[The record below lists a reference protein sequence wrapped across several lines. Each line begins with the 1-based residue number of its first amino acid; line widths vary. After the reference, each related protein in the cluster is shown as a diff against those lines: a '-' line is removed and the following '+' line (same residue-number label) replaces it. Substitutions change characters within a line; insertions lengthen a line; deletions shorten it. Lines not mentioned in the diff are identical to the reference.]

1 MLKPFFFKSRVTAL
15 VAWLILIMTVGPQLD
30 GIFGFLWVT
39 VSLAVIPFLGIYAVS
54 ENRRYM
60 FIGIA
65 LGVPTFIAIIAWTLA
80 GSSVRVSAGP
90 HPIAALSFILYYG
103 GTTVLILKHLIRQ
116 QRVTFDTLMGATA
129 VYLLVGFTFA
139 IAYVS
144 IFNANPGAFNLPATQ
159 AALEF
164 DDALYFSFVTLT
176 TLGYGDIYPIAPLAR
191 SLTMLQSICGVLY
204 LAIVISRFVSMYKNA
219 EVADDEG

>member
-1 MLKPFFFKSRVTAL
+1 MLKPLFFKSRVTGL

-30 GIFGFLWVT
+30 GTFGFLWVT
-39 VSLAVIPFLGIYAVS
+39 ISLAVIPFLGIYAVS

-60 FIGIA
+60 FVGIA
-65 LGVPTFIAIIAWTLA
+65 LGVPTFIAILVWTFT
-80 GSSVRVSAGP
+80 GSSTRDSAGL
-90 HPIAALSFILYYG
+90 HPITALTFIFYYG

-116 QRVTFDTLMGATA
+116 QRVTFDTLMGAAA

-144 IFNANPGAFNLPATQ
+144 IFDTIPGAFNLPA
-159 AALEF
+159 AEAVFRF

-176 TLGYGDIYPIAPLAR
+176 TLGYGDIYPIAPMAR
-191 SLTMLQSICGVLY
+191 SLGWH
-204 LAIVISRFVSMYKNA
+204 SRS
-219 EVADDEG
+219 